1 MLVGERPPVPTAEV
15 LMTVEVPF
23 TIDSVPLLAL
33 VAVGTV
39 SSVLVSEVWIVAD
52 ALADGLAVS
61 FSTEEEEEEEEDAS
75 ELAAEVSLT
84 AATDVEVTD
93 VDVGVAGYI
102 CASNTMTSAGRS
114 LYHCG
119 VKVPVGSASA
129 VSVPVGDG
137 IAVLSTERI
146 ESLVGSIVAGSI
158 SRATRS
164 PTTWT
169 FLAEAL
175 AASAMMGRIVV
186 GFMFGGRRCRCE
198 WAERV
203 L

>member
-1 MLVGERPPVPTAEV
+1 M
-15 LMTVEVPF
+15 
-23 TIDSVPLLAL
+23 
-33 VAVGTV
+33 
-39 SSVLVSEVWIVAD
+39 
-52 ALADGLAVS
+52 
-61 FSTEEEEEEEEDAS
+61 
-75 ELAAEVSLT
+75 
-84 AATDVEVTD
+84 EVTD

-102 CASNTMTSAGRS
+102 CASSTMTSAGRS

-175 AASAMMGRIVV
+175 AVSAMMGRIVV
-186 GFMFGGRRCRCE
+186 GFMFWRYE
-198 WAERV
+198 MS